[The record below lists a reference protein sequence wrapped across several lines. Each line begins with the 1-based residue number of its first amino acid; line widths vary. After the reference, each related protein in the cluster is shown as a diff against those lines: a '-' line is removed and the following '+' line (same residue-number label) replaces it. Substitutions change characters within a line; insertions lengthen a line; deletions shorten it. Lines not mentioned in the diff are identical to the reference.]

1 MSFDYSRY
9 ERYSRQILLP
19 GFGVPTQQK
28 LDKAKVLV
36 VGAGGLGCPAL
47 QYLASA
53 GVGTIGIIDDDV
65 VSVSNL
71 QRQVLYTEADI
82 GYPKARKAAEVLER
96 MNSGIGINVYTDRL
110 TTDNTLELFANYDVI
125 LDGTDNFS
133 TRYLINDACALLKK
147 PLVFGAV
154 SQFEGQIA
162 VFNGK
167 KENEE
172 PVNYRDL
179 FPVPP
184 KDGEIANCADGGVLG
199 VLPGIIGTMQA
210 NEVLK
215 LITGL
220 GEPLVN
226 RLLTY
231 NALTN
236 QTYEMIL
243 VPGDRANYQIP
254 GNEDEFRSMDYAAA
268 CAVDNNEVLISAS
281 QLAKLIG
288 DKNITVIDVREKGEL
303 PVLTIPHLQY
313 PLSTLQTEAPVFN
326 GSTLVFLCQTGRRS
340 LQAINYFSARGG
352 NRKMYSVDGGIIAW
366 ERFNNRKENDKA
378 HS

>member
-19 GFGVPTQQK
+19 GFGVPAQQK

-82 GYPKARKAAEVLER
+82 GFPKARKAAAVLEK
-96 MNSGIGINVYTDRL
+96 MNSGIGLNVYTDRL
-110 TTDNTLELFANYDVI
+110 STVNALELFANYDVI

-133 TRYLINDACALLKK
+133 TRYLINDACVLLRK

-154 SQFEGQIA
+154 SQFEGQVA
-162 VFNGK
+162 VFNVERNGEK
-167 KENEE
+167 

-215 LITGL
+215 LITGI

-236 QTYEMIL
+236 QSYELIL
-243 VPGDRANYQIP
+243 VPGDRSKYEMP
-254 GNEDEFRSMDYAAA
+254 LNESAFRSTDYAAA
-268 CAVDNNEVLISAS
+268 CAGDNKVILISAS
-281 QLAKLIG
+281 ELAQLIEKK
-288 DKNITVIDVREKGEL
+288 DVTVIDVREKGEL
-303 PVLTIPHLQY
+303 PVLTIPHQQL
-313 PLSTLQTEAPVFN
+313 PLSTLQTETPSFN
-326 GSTLVFLCQTGRRS
+326 GHTWVFLCQTGRRS
-340 LQAINYFSARGG
+340 LQAVNYFSGKEEK
-352 NRKMYSVDGGIIAW
+352 RKMYSVDGGIIAW
-366 ERFNNRKENDKA
+366 EKFKNRQEHDKEN
-378 HS
+378 S

>member
-1 MSFDYSRY
+1 M
-9 ERYSRQILLP
+9 P
-19 GFGVPTQQK
+19 GFGVSTQQK
-28 LDKAKVLV
+28 LDKSKVLV

-47 QYLASA
+47 QYLVSA
-53 GVGTIGIIDDDV
+53 GIGTIGIIDDDIV
-65 VSVSNL
+65 TVSNL

-82 GYPKARKAAEVLER
+82 GSPKARKAAAVLER

-110 TTDNTLELFANYDVI
+110 TTVNALELFANYDVI

-133 TRYLINDACALLKK
+133 TRYLINDACVILKK

-154 SQFEGQIA
+154 SQFEGQLA
-162 VFNGK
+162 VFNA
-167 KENEE
+167 ERPDEE

-210 NEVLK
+210 NEAIK
-215 LITGL
+215 LITGM

-231 NALTN
+231 NAFTN

-243 VPGDRANYQIP
+243 VPGDRSKQEIP
-254 GNEDEFRSMDYAAA
+254 VNEEQFKSMDYAAA
-268 CAVDNNEVLISAS
+268 CAVDNHAVLISAS
-281 QLAKLIG
+281 QLARLIK
-288 DKNITVIDVREKGEL
+288 DKNTTVIDVREQGEL
-303 PVLTIPHLQY
+303 PLLTIPHQQL
-313 PLSTLQTEAPVFN
+313 PLSSLQTVTPVFN
-326 GSTLVFLCQTGRRS
+326 GDTWVFLCQTGRRS
-340 LQAINYFSARGG
+340 LQAIKYFSAKVE
-352 NRKMYSVDGGIIAW
+352 NRKLFSVDGGIVAW
-366 ERFNNRKENDKA
+366 EKFNNREQ
-378 HS
+378 HG

>member
-1 MSFDYSRY
+1 MNFDYSRY

-19 GFGVPTQQK
+19 GFGVSTQQK

-71 QRQVLYTEADI
+71 QRQVLFNEADI
-82 GYPKARKAAEVLER
+82 GFPKARKAAAVLER

-110 TTDNTLELFANYDVI
+110 TTDNALELFEIYDVI

-133 TRYLINDACALLKK
+133 TRYLINDACVLLKK

-154 SQFEGQIA
+154 SQFEGQLA
-162 VFNGK
+162 VFNG
-167 KENEE
+167 EREGE
-172 PVNYRDL
+172 QPVNYRDL
-179 FPVPP
+179 FPDPP

-215 LITGL
+215 LITGI
-220 GEPLVN
+220 GEPLIN

-243 VPGDRANYQIP
+243 VPGDRSKQEMP
-254 GNEDEFRSMDYAAA
+254 VNEEEFRSTDYAAA
-268 CAVDNNEVLISAS
+268 CAADNNGILISAS
-281 QLAKLIG
+281 QLAQLIE
-288 DKNITVIDVREKGEL
+288 DKDTIIIDVREKGEL
-303 PVLTIPHLQY
+303 PLLTIPHQQL
-313 PLSTLQTEAPVFN
+313 PLSTLQTETPVFN
-326 GSTLVFLCQTGRRS
+326 GKTWVFLCQTGRRS
-340 LQAINYFSARGG
+340 LQAINYFSAMEG

-366 ERFNNRKENDKA
+366 EKFNNKKEHDKA

>member
-1 MSFDYSRY
+1 MSFDYNRY

-19 GFGVPTQQK
+19 GFGVSTQQK

-65 VSVSNL
+65 VTVSNL

-82 GYPKARKAAEVLER
+82 GFPKARKAAAVLER
-96 MNSGIGINVYTDRL
+96 MNSGIGLNVYTDRL
-110 TTDNTLELFANYDVI
+110 TTGNALELFANYDVI

-133 TRYLINDACALLKK
+133 TRYLINDACVLLKK

-154 SQFEGQIA
+154 SQYEGQIA
-162 VFNGK
+162 VFNGEK
-167 KENEE
+167 NGEQ
-172 PVNYRDL
+172 PVNYRDQ
-179 FPVPP
+179 FPDPP

-199 VLPGIIGTMQA
+199 VLPGIIGAMQA
-210 NEVLK
+210 NEALK
-215 LITGL
+215 LITGI

-236 QTYEMIL
+236 QTYEIIL
-243 VPGDRANYQIP
+243 VPGDRSKYEMPAN
-254 GNEDEFRSMDYAAA
+254 ESAFRSMDYTAA
-268 CAVDNNEVLISAS
+268 CASSNKDVLISAS
-281 QLAKLIG
+281 QLALLIN
-288 DKNITVIDVREKGEL
+288 DKNITIIDVREKGEL
-303 PVLTIPHLQY
+303 PVLTIPHQQL
-313 PLSTLQTEAPVFN
+313 PLSTLQTETPSFN
-326 GSTLVFLCQTGRRS
+326 GQTWVFLCQTGRRS
-340 LQAINYFSARGG
+340 LQAINYFSAKEG
-352 NRKMYSVDGGIIAW
+352 NRKMYSLDGGIMAW
-366 ERFNNRKENDKA
+366 EKFNNRQENDKA
-378 HS
+378 NS

>member
-1 MSFDYSRY
+1 MSFDYTRY

-19 GFGVPTQQK
+19 GFGVSTQHK

-36 VGAGGLGCPAL
+36 IGAGGLGCPAL

-71 QRQVLYTEADI
+71 QRQVLFTEADI
-82 GYPKARKAAEVLER
+82 GFPKARKAAAVLER
-96 MNSGIGINVYTDRL
+96 MNSGIGLNVYTDRL
-110 TTDNTLELFANYDVI
+110 STDNALELFANYDVI

-133 TRYLINDACALLKK
+133 TRYLINDACVLLKK

-154 SQFEGQIA
+154 SQFEGQLA
-162 VFNGK
+162 VFNG
-167 KENEE
+167 ERQDEQ

-184 KDGEIANCADGGVLG
+184 KEGEIANCADGGVLG

-210 NEVLK
+210 NEVIK
-215 LITGL
+215 LITGI

-243 VPGDRANYQIP
+243 VPGDRAKQEVP
-254 GNEDEFRSMDYAAA
+254 VNESAFRSTDYAAA
-268 CAVDNNEVLISAS
+268 CAATNKNSLLSVS
-281 QLAKLIG
+281 QLARLID
-288 DKNITVIDVREKGEL
+288 DKDVTIIDVREKGEL
-303 PVLTIPHLQY
+303 PALTIPHQQL
-313 PLSTLQTEAPVFN
+313 PLSTLQTETASLN
-326 GSTLVFLCQTGRRS
+326 GNTWVFLCQTGRRS
-340 LQAINYFSARGG
+340 QQAINYFSGKG
-352 NRKMYSVDGGIIAW
+352 ETRKMYSVDGGIIAW
-366 ERFNNRKENDKA
+366 EKFNNRQQHDKS